1 MPKINSN
8 LLKLKKDYF
17 FNEIE
22 KKVLLKKQ
30 SKAKILNLGVGDIT
44 QPLAPIVVEAMKKAA
59 DEMKEEKTLK
69 GYGPSSGYAFLK
81 QKILDNDYKNF
92 YFEIDEIFISSGMKY
107 SLANISDLFSRNSKV
122 GILDPA
128 YPLYTDANIINGRKQ
143 NISYLPL
150 LEENNFEPLLP
161 DEKLDIIYLCSPNNP
176 TGQVFSKKTLKN
188 WVDYAKKNN
197 SLIIFDGA
205 YEAFIS
211 SKDSVK
217 SIYEITGAKDVAIEM
232 RSFSK
237 KAGFTSLRCSYLVIP
252 KNIKTLD
259 NLSINSL
266 WNRYID
272 TKFGGISYLI
282 QKAAE
287 ATYSDPGKA
296 QINSIISTYMQNT
309 KTLLFGLKKL
319 NYTVYGGIDSPYV
332 WCKCPKNVKSMDFF
346 DKLLEKNICAIPGIG
361 FGSSGE
367 GFVRFSGFASS
378 EIIAEALLNLGTL

>member
-1 MPKINSN
+1 MKEIENISGETPKFIGIGSLVPLVKSMKGSKKNGIESFIYALITLRKLLPHSFIHAFGIGGTMAYLGILGGIDSYDSN
-8 LLKLKKDYF
+8 GWIQKAAYGVIQLPGVSDRFLKKE
-17 FNEIE
+17 NH
-22 KKVLLKKQ
+22 KR
-30 SKAKILNLGVGDIT
+30 
-44 QPLAPIVVEAMKKAA
+44 P
-59 DEMKEEKTLK
+59 
-69 GYGPSSGYAFLK
+69 
-81 QKILDNDYKNF
+81 
-92 YFEIDEIFISSGMKY
+92 
-107 SLANISDLFSRNSKV
+107 
-122 GILDPA
+122 
-128 YPLYTDANIINGRKQ
+128 NIINGRKQ

-367 GFVRFSGFASS
+367 GFVRF
-378 EIIAEALLNLGTL
+378 